1 MPCPTYQPDRPP
13 LRSTAIAE
21 CQRRPLH
28 ACVPHVVVPRR
39 GHLCTDGQPLE
50 QTFELSTYRY
60 HLTADHA
67 VCVVTVVCCD
77 CLSVLRPWM
86 HRWMVL
92 LPLPETSTTS
102 SCSTDTQTF
111 EGERTRWV
119 ESGRTHT
126 QSYSADQNKKFAFC
140 ATACN
145 SHTRALSLVV
155 HIEQL
160 ALLHSALVQCKHL
173 CACTES
179 LPIDSPIV
187 DGRTHH
193 AITFHFGVTHRNRI
207 LACVRMPSIP
217 QLRAAPA
224 AWCRRH
230 THLPPFTSRQ
240 C

>member
-1 MPCPTYQPDRPP
+1 
-13 LRSTAIAE
+13 
-21 CQRRPLH
+21 
-28 ACVPHVVVPRR
+28 
-39 GHLCTDGQPLE
+39 
-50 QTFELSTYRY
+50 
-60 HLTADHA
+60 
-67 VCVVTVVCCD
+67 
-77 CLSVLRPWM
+77 M

-207 LACVRMPSIP
+207 LACFHACHPSHNCVP
-217 QLRAAPA
+217 HQQLGAADIHTYHRL
-224 AWCRRH
+224 RRVNADH
-230 THLPPFTSRQ
+230 HSSLMLHVGHKHD
-240 C
+240 